1 MSHLSLVITDQLVE
15 LFALQTQEV
24 LARQQ
29 DATLGRYGTGGV
41 DVVPG
46 NHAHGDAG
54 LLALEDG
61 IRYL

>member
-46 NHAHGDAG
+46 NHAHGDASP
-54 LLALEDG
+54 LAL
-61 IRYL
+61 

>member
-29 DATLGRYGTGGV
+29 DATLGCYGTGGV

-46 NHAHGDAG
+46 NHAHGDASP
-54 LLALEDG
+54 LAL
-61 IRYL
+61 

>member
-1 MSHLSLVITDQLVE
+1 MSHLSLVVTDQLVE

-46 NHAHGDAG
+46 NHAHGDASP
-54 LLALEDG
+54 LAL
-61 IRYL
+61 